1 MVNANHAGFWP
12 TAETAA
18 FVLAG
23 SDLERRFAVQAL
35 FDPEHFFRRERM
47 LEMDDARPAQS
58 LFSTALTLGKEY
70 LFRITTGS
78 GYKPAFSRAF
88 PATRI
93 TTEQDWDDLILPAQ
107 VLHEV
112 EEVRAW
118 IQHRDTLMRDWN
130 LGKRIKPGYRSLF
143 YGPPGTGKT
152 LTATLLGKTTGLDV
166 YRIDLS
172 LLVSKW
178 IGETEKNLS
187 RVFDQAEINDW
198 ILFFDEADALFGK
211 RTQTTS
217 ANDRYANQEVAY
229 LLQRIEEY
237 SGVAILATNLKGNI
251 DDAFAR
257 RFQSMIFFPV
267 PPPEERL
274 RLWRGAF
281 SEQVKL
287 QASVDLEAIA
297 EEFEITGG
305 AIVNVLRYSTLMT
318 LRRGADTVD
327 LADIRQGIRRE
338 FRKDGKAL

>member
-229 LLQRIEEY
+229 LL
-237 SGVAILATNLKGNI
+237 
-251 DDAFAR
+251 
-257 RFQSMIFFPV
+257 
-267 PPPEERL
+267 PEERL